1 MSGNVTLKSEMPAV
15 TASGLDNV
23 VAAETAL
30 SHVDGEAGRLI
41 VAGYDVEDLVKA
53 HDFEGAVAALWAAA
67 GLEPAPSAA
76 EIRNA
81 LGRAREAA
89 FGYIPALLS
98 SKRHETVTEGL
109 RTGLSMLADEP
120 GEDAA
125 DRDIPAHIRAPVSAL
140 GAAAVITA
148 ALVRAEAGKSPVA
161 PNRHRGHA
169 EDFIRMLRGEAPA
182 AAEVEALNAYMV
194 TVADHGM
201 NASTFTARVIAS
213 TKAGT
218 ISAVVGALCALKGPL
233 HGGAPGPVLDML
245 DEIGTRE
252 NIEPWLERKIA
263 GGARLM
269 GFGHRVYRVRDPR
282 ADVFNKAV
290 TILTNGN
297 ERVRFAREV
306 ELAALKALRAA
317 KPGHRIDT
325 NMEYY
330 TAVLLEALGIPR
342 DAVTSVFAMARI
354 AGWTAHVMEQ
364 ERVGRLIR
372 PQSRY
377 VGHWPEGE
385 AAA

>member
-1 MSGNVTLKSEMPAV
+1 MSERTILSTEPRA
-15 TASGLDNV
+15 ASSSGLDNV
-23 VAAETAL
+23 VAAETML

-41 VAGYDVEDLVKA
+41 VAGYEVEDLVKA
-53 HDFEGAVAALWAAA
+53 HDFEGAAAALWSAA
-67 GLEPAPSAA
+67 GLENAPSEEAV
-76 EIRNA
+76 RRD

-89 FGYIPALLS
+89 FALVPGLLS
-98 SKRHETVTEGL
+98 LNCHETVTEGL
-109 RTGLSMLADEP
+109 RTGLSMLSDEP
-120 GEDAA
+120 AEGPA
-125 DRDIPAHIRAPVSAL
+125 RDIPAHIRAL
-140 GAAAVITA
+140 GAAAVFTA
-148 ALVRAEAGKSPVA
+148 ALCRTREKKSPVA
-161 PNRHRGHA
+161 PDARSGHA
-169 EDFIRMLRGEAPA
+169 EDFLRMLRGEAA
-182 AAEVEALNAYMV
+182 SAAEVEALNAYLV

-213 TKAGT
+213 TRAGT

-245 DEIGTRE
+245 DDIGTRE
-252 NIEPWLERKIA
+252 NIEPWLTREIA
-263 GGARLM
+263 KGERLM

-282 ADVFNKAV
+282 ADVFNRAV

-297 ERVRFAREV
+297 ERVLFARDVEV
-306 ELAALKALRAA
+306 AALKALRKA
-317 KPGHRIDT
+317 KPGNRIDT

-342 DAVTSVFAMARI
+342 EAVTSVFAMSRI

-377 VGHWPEGE
+377 VGEWPEDE

>member
-1 MSGNVTLKSEMPAV
+1 MSGNVTLKSETPRV
-15 TASGLDNV
+15 SASGLDNV

-41 VAGYDVEDLVKA
+41 VAGYEVEDLVKA
-53 HDFEGAVAALWAAA
+53 HDFEGAAAALWTAA
-67 GLEPAPSAA
+67 GLEPAPSEA
-76 EIRNA
+76 EVREA

-89 FGYIPALLS
+89 YGYIPALLS
-98 SKRHETVTEGL
+98 SKCHRTVTEGL

-120 GEDAA
+120 DRHAA
-125 DRDIPAHIRAPVSAL
+125 DRDIPAHIRAL
-140 GAAAVITA
+140 GAAAVMTA

-161 PNRHRGHA
+161 PDARAGHA
-169 EDFIRMLRGEAPA
+169 EDFLHMLRDEAPSD
-182 AAEVEALNAYMV
+182 AEVEALNAYLV

-201 NASTFTARVIAS
+201 NASTFAARVIAS
-213 TKAGT
+213 TRAGT

-245 DEIGTRE
+245 DEIGDRE
-252 NIEPWLERKIA
+252 NIEPWLEKEIA

-306 ELAALKALRAA
+306 ETAALKALRAA

-372 PQSRY
+372 PQSSY
-377 VGHWPEGE
+377 VGDWPEGE

>member
-1 MSGNVTLKSEMPAV
+1 MADNVTLKSEMPRV
-15 TASGLDNV
+15 SASGLDNV

-41 VAGYDVEDLVKA
+41 VAGYEVEDLVKA
-53 HDFEGAVAALWAAA
+53 HDFEGAAAALWAAA
-67 GLEPAPSAA
+67 GLEPAPA
-76 EIRNA
+76 EREVKAA

-89 FGYIPALLS
+89 FALVPGLLS
-98 SKRHETVTEGL
+98 LNCHKNVTEGL
-109 RTGLSMLADEP
+109 RTGLSMLADEN
-120 GEDAA
+120 GEG
-125 DRDIPAHIRAPVSAL
+125 DIPAHIRVMA
-140 GAAAVITA
+140 AAAVFTA
-148 ALVRAEAGKSPVA
+148 ALVRAEEKKSPVSPDA
-161 PNRHRGHA
+161 GAGHA
-169 EDFIRMLRGEAPA
+169 EDFLRMLRDEPA
-182 AAEVEALNAYMV
+182 SAAEVEALNAYMV

-213 TKAGT
+213 TRAGT

-245 DEIGTRE
+245 DEIGTAA
-252 NIEPWLERKIA
+252 NIEPWLTREIA
-263 GGARLM
+263 GGGRLM

-342 DAVTSVFAMARI
+342 GAVTSVFAMART

-372 PQSRY
+372 PQSTY
-377 VGHWPEGE
+377 AGPWPEGE

>member
-53 HDFEGAVAALWAAA
+53 YDFEGAAAALWRAA
-67 GLEPAPSAA
+67 GCEPAPS
-76 EIRNA
+76 EGEVREA

-89 FGYIPALLS
+89 FGDIPALLS
-98 SKRHETVTEGL
+98 SKRHQTVTEGL

-120 GEDAA
+120 GEDTGE
-125 DRDIPAHIRAPVSAL
+125 RDIPAHFRAL

-148 ALVRAEAGKSPVA
+148 ALVRTQAGKSPVA
-161 PNRHRGHA
+161 PDPRAGHA
-169 EDFIRMLRGEAPA
+169 EDFLRMLRDEAPS

-213 TKAGT
+213 TRAGT

-252 NIEPWLERKIA
+252 NIEPWLEREIA

-306 ELAALKALRAA
+306 EVAALKALRAA

-330 TAVLLEALGIPR
+330 TAVLLEALDVPR

-377 VGHWPEGE
+377 VGGWPEDE

>member
-1 MSGNVTLKSEMPAV
+1 MAENVTLKSETPRV
-15 TASGLDNV
+15 SASGLDNV

-41 VAGYDVEDLVKA
+41 VAGYDVEELVKA
-53 HDFEGAVAALWAAA
+53 YDFEGAAAALWTAA
-67 GLEPAPSAA
+67 GLEPAPS
-76 EIRNA
+76 EVEVKVA

-89 FGYIPALLS
+89 FALVPGLLS
-98 SKRHETVTEGL
+98 LNCHENVTEGL
-109 RTGLSMLADEP
+109 RTGLSMLAD
-120 GEDAA
+120 DAGNENGTG
-125 DRDIPAHIRAPVSAL
+125 DIPAHLRAL
-140 GAAAVITA
+140 GAAAVFTA
-148 ALVRAEAGKSPVA
+148 ALVRAEEKKSPVA
-161 PNRHRGHA
+161 PDAEAGHA
-169 EDFIRMLRGEAPA
+169 EDFLRMLRDEAPS

-213 TKAGT
+213 TRAGT

-245 DEIGTRE
+245 DEIGTSE
-252 NIEPWLERKIA
+252 NVEPWLQKEIA

-282 ADVFNKAV
+282 ADVFNRAV

-297 ERVRFAREV
+297 ARVRFAREV

-377 VGHWPEGE
+377 VGHWPEDE